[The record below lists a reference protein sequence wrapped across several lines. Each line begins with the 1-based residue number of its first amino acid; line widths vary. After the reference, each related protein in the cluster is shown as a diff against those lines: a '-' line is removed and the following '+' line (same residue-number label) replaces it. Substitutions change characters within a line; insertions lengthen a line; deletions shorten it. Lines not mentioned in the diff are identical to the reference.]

1 MRPRCSSVLLVLEEP
16 LSMRKSLVQA
26 IPSRNSIARR
36 YISLARSQASEP
48 VMDENWSPD
57 LVSDISLN

>member
-1 MRPRCSSVLLVLEEP
+1 VLLVLEEP
-16 LSMRKSLVQA
+16 LSMRKSLVRL

-36 YISLARSQASEP
+36 CISLARSQASEQ